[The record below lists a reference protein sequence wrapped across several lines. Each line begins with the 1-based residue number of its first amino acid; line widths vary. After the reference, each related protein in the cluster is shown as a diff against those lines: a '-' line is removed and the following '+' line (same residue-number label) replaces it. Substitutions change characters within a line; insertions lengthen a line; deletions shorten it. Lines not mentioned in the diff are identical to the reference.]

1 MKVYQLN
8 PLTGE
13 ILHMKEFL
21 RLIIISIPFIK
32 KKNTIN
38 MALIS
43 RKGSTRNSN
52 QTHNHLARWAQS
64 LDFGKGKKKKK
75 FLFVQLAK
83 RSDTKLEAEAANQMR

>member
-1 MKVYQLN
+1 MKVYQLS

-32 KKNTIN
+32 KKHNKYGINITQRLNKKFKPNTQPPCQVSSVFR
-38 MALIS
+38 LWE
-43 RKGSTRNSN
+43 R
-52 QTHNHLARWAQS
+52 
-64 LDFGKGKKKKK
+64 KKKKK